1 MGKTHEPVAMRDIIN
16 GDQLIF
22 RFDNN
27 YGASVVRHDYSYGH
41 EKGLWELA
49 VIYWPTP
56 ENLDIFDFDLTYETP
71 VTGDVVGHLN
81 HEDVTELLTQ
91 IEALPAKE

>member
-1 MGKTHEPVAMRDIIN
+1 MGKHFEPTAKCSNN
-16 GDQLIF
+16 GGVQHLY
-22 RFDNN
+22 RFPNG
-27 YGASVVRHDYSYGH
+27 YGASVVCSSVSYGGDR
-41 EKGLWELA
+41 GLWELA
-49 VIYWPTP
+49 VIYWPDP
-56 ENLDIFDFDLTYETP
+56 ENQDIYNFDLTYETP